1 MRVLVV
7 GAGLAGLSAAEALLN
22 AGADVSLIEAG
33 HRPGG
38 RTRTVRD
45 RFRHGQV
52 ADSGAE
58 WVDSI
63 HWRYRELMAR
73 YGVTDEGDPAPWTT
87 IRRWMFWG
95 GRLVSGDDLER
106 LEPGLFA
113 AVERYEEATDAPAAR
128 LVDPSRP
135 DLHPDA
141 ATLDSRSLNDVIIDT
156 GLGPVAALLAR
167 RNSQG
172 EFAAEPERVS
182 ALFVAQ
188 QRAHE
193 REEIRRQGVEATAN
207 RVSGGTGLVAE
218 GLARDIVSRHTSG
231 HSPRLTVLFGH
242 RLMSLE
248 QHADGVSAVVRSS
261 DGESVV
267 VADHVIL
274 ACSLVPLRSVDFRTP
289 MPTPLDEAVRTLGY
303 GSITKT
309 AVQFER
315 RRWVA
320 GYGTTDSVSQ
330 RIYECT
336 VDQAGESGILM
347 AYCGGEGGAR
357 LAESDEAARIATIT
371 EDMRRV
377 HSLTGVAEGAFSRA
391 WSTHP
396 NFGGAYAVYEP
407 GQVTRYWKVLR
418 EPWGRV
424 HLAGEHVA
432 TCTGYMEGAIE
443 SGRTVAERITS

>member
-22 AGADVSLIEAG
+22 AGADVTVIEAG

-73 YGVTDEGDPAPWTT
+73 YGVVDEGDPAPWTT
-87 IRRWMFWG
+87 IRRWMFWD
-95 GRLVSGDDLER
+95 GRLVTGRDLDR
-106 LEPGLFA
+106 LEAGLFA
-113 AVERYEEATDAPAAR
+113 AVERYEEATDAPAAT
-128 LVDPSRP
+128 LIDPSRP
-135 DLHPDA
+135 DRHPDA
-141 ATLDSRSLNDVIIDT
+141 TFLDSRSLADVIAESD
-156 GLGPVAALLAR
+156 LGPAGRLLAT
-167 RNSQG
+167 RNAQG
-172 EFAAEPERVS
+172 EFAAEPRQVS
-182 ALFVAQ
+182 CLFVAQ

-193 REEIRRQGVEATAN
+193 REEARRQGIEVTAN
-207 RVSGGTGLVAE
+207 RVAGGTGQIAE
-218 GLARDIVSRHTSG
+218 GLARESG
-231 HSPRLTVLFGH
+231 GRFPDRFTILFGH
-242 RLMSLE
+242 RLTSVE
-248 QHADGVSAVVRSS
+248 QDIDAVTAVVRSS
-261 DGESVV
+261 DGETSIT
-267 VADHVIL
+267 ADHVVL
-274 ACSLVPLRSVDFRTP
+274 ACSLVPLRDVTFRSTLP
-289 MPTPLDEAVRTLGY
+289 PLLAEAISSLGY

-315 RRWVA
+315 REWVS

-330 RIYECT
+330 RIYETT
-336 VDQAGESGILM
+336 VDQVGDAGILM
-347 AYCGGEGGAR
+347 AYCGGDGGAR
-357 LAESDEAARIATIT
+357 LADVSEEERIALIT

-377 HSLTGVAEGAFSRA
+377 HSLSATSIGAFSRS
-391 WSTHP
+391 WSAHP
-396 NFGGAYAVYEP
+396 NYGGAYAVYEP
-407 GQVTRYWKVLR
+407 GQVTKYWRVLR

-443 SGRTVAERITS
+443 SGRDVAERISS